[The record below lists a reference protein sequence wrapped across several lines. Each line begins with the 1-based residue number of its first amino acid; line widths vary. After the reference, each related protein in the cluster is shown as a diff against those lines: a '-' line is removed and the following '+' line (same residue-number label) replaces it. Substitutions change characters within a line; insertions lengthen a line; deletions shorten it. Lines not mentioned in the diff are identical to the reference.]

1 MLNKIVDINLKCECC
16 FWIFDSKYNLSIIL
30 IFTFSDTSEISING
44 VRVRYADFLTLMSKF
59 KGTVDMSEN
68 SLGKYK
74 RQSCVWI
81 FNSKFELNTPL
92 VFGCPDTFRDEY

>member
-1 MLNKIVDINLKCECC
+1 
-16 FWIFDSKYNLSIIL
+16 
-30 IFTFSDTSEISING
+30 
-44 VRVRYADFLTLMSKF
+44 MSKF

-74 RQSCVWI
+74 RQPCVWI